1 MWNSL
6 WWVVNES
13 AVWYKHGCSKSLCH
27 LYSLT
32 HHCEPSHSEA
42 KLPSFCLFFPRWQL
56 LSVVMWESLLALCWR
71 LQNIITMATDINTQI
86 FSEEDFTTCKTK
98 HGPPLVRIQFE
109 TQIGLESSVN
119 AAFVRSC
126 FCKGQIKAPKSVLVE
141 KGEGK
146 RKGRVKNTSSQCSE
160 QGR

>member
-1 MWNSL
+1 MLQIPLSFIFPHTPL
-6 WWVVNES
+6 WTVTQRGKTSKFLSFLSTLTATLSCHVR
-13 AVWYKHGCSKSLCH
+13 KSLGIV
-27 LYSLT
+27 LT
-32 HHCEPSHSEA
+32 LTKHHYYGNRYKYTEFSSE
-42 KLPSFCLFFPRWQL
+42 Q
-56 LSVVMWESLLALCWR
+56 
-71 LQNIITMATDINTQI
+71 
-86 FSEEDFTTCKTK
+86 DFTTCKTK

-119 AAFVRSC
+119 AAFVRPC